1 MFGITVLI
9 TWSITRFN
17 PVVGIV
23 TIGIVT
29 AGVLVAAS
37 EERLQRAA
45 TLDDTDLVS
54 KRVQLSANE
63 SFLELVVAYP
73 MGAGMGSSVGTSVPY
88 FLASRAPRP
97 VGLENEYCRILI
109 DQGWVGIAGW
119 LVFIGWLYQR
129 PPPLRLGM
137 AWGLGVVLMYAL
149 TLTNWATAFIGV
161 GTLSSI
167 PSSVLLL
174 TQMGVLVRVREI
186 AEQSTRAGMKGAG

>member
-1 MFGITVLI
+1 
-9 TWSITRFN
+9 
-17 PVVGIV
+17 
-23 TIGIVT
+23 
-29 AGVLVAAS
+29 
-37 EERLQRAA
+37 
-45 TLDDTDLVS
+45 
-54 KRVQLSANE
+54 
-63 SFLELVVAYP
+63 
-73 MGAGMGSSVGTSVPY
+73 
-88 FLASRAPRP
+88 
-97 VGLENEYCRILI
+97 
-109 DQGWVGIAGW
+109 
-119 LVFIGWLYQR
+119 VFIGWLYQR